1 MRIVIKNNYLPQD
14 ETTIIL
20 EEIYKSIVS
29 LPEFIKCGEYRIVFC
44 NIETATG
51 LKLNYH
57 PNCFINIDSTLDD
70 YKKQVLPYIKEF
82 LWDSDFSGYEGED
95 LSYFIL
101 DIYGIDS
108 EIKNKSST
116 IRYKTPISKRG
127 KQILQ
132 NIQKRSYHSTKKD
145 NVISSIECD
154 SEINKFIT
162 LDIETQGNNNNHLQE
177 VTYVSAY
184 KGYGIGKVFTVGG
197 A

>member
-1 MRIVIKNNYLPQD
+1 M
-14 ETTIIL
+14 
-20 EEIYKSIVS
+20 
-29 LPEFIKCGEYRIVFC
+29 
-44 NIETATG
+44 
-51 LKLNYH
+51 
-57 PNCFINIDSTLDD
+57 
-70 YKKQVLPYIKEF
+70 
-82 LWDSDFSGYEGED
+82 
-95 LSYFIL
+95 
-101 DIYGIDS
+101 
-108 EIKNKSST
+108 
-116 IRYKTPISKRG
+116 
-127 KQILQ
+127 Q